1 MAQDA
6 RMKRGSLICKSLE
19 VRDSFGFAAPTQ
31 VLGAIKLFAFD
42 LYGGMLWRPDSEEAL
57 LLAHL
62 CQGRVGALQGH
73 SHHCQVAVQ
82 PSHQPQ
88 GGPAGPLGQVFPVL
102 S

>member
-6 RMKRGSLICKSLE
+6 RMKRASLVCKSLE

-31 VLGAIKLFAFD
+31 VLGAIKLFASD

-62 CQGRVGALQGH
+62 SQGRVGALQGH
-73 SHHCQVAVQ
+73 SHHRQVVVQ

-88 GGPAGPLGQVFPVL
+88 GGPAGLLGQVFPVL